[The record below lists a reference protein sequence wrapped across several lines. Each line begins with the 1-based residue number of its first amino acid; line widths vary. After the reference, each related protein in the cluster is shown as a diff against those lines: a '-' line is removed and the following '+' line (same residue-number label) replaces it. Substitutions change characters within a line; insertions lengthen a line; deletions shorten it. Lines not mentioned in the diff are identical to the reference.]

1 MTGGKR
7 GGSPKL
13 RPAMT
18 GSVTSEGDRLAPH
31 LPRIPGQETGLGRRS
46 RLQHRRKR
54 YDYDNISRRRLY
66 P

>member
-18 GSVTSEGDRLAPH
+18 GSVTYEGDRLAPH
-31 LPRIPGQETGLGRRS
+31 LPRNPGQETGLGFKPERNGGSNDRT
-46 RLQHRRKR
+46 
-54 YDYDNISRRRLY
+54 